1 MRLAQKLFEN
11 SFLLKDWGIS
21 LKDCNWFP
29 LNEDEDAPL
38 YCECYSDVSP
48 CLVIVSETLSSVNIL
63 NDIVI
68 KAKQLPK
75 GNIGEPSCLLWV
87 EHFDASQFSNEITLE
102 QTGNRRMLIKQKDS
116 VHTINIYFNMQEL

>member
-11 SFLLKDWGIS
+11 PFLLKDWGIS
-21 LKDCNWFP
+21 LKDCNWLP

-38 YCECYSDVSP
+38 CCKCYCNLSP

-63 NDIVI
+63 NDIVL
-68 KAKQLPK
+68 KAKQLFK
-75 GNIGEPSCLLWV
+75 GNTEVISCLFWV
-87 EHFDASQFSNEITLE
+87 EHFDESQFSNEITLE
-102 QTGNRRMLIKQKDS
+102 QTGDRRMLIRQKDS